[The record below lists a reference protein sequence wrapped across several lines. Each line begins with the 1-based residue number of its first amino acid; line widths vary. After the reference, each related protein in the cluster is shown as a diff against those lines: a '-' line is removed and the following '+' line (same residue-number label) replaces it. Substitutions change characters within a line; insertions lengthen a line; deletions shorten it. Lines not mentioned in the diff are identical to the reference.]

1 MSDKQNGRILW
12 MEKNLL
18 PHEAKIRHWLN
29 RGGVS
34 DEDVD
39 DIIQETYARIGSVED
54 LECIRS
60 PRNYAY
66 QVARS
71 ILLNNLRRPNVVAIT
86 KNGDLTELHVASL
99 DADPEQRVAF
109 KDEVQEV
116 VNAIAALPRRTR
128 DVLLLRRVEGLSQRE
143 TANRLAI
150 AEKTVEAHF
159 ARATHAL
166 MEQFGRGRKSLAHT
180 SNPEED
186 VVSQNSERD
195 DKTD

>member
-1 MSDKQNGRILW
+1 MNDKQHGRILW

-18 PHEAKIRHWLN
+18 PHEAGIRRWLK
-29 RGGVS
+29 RGGVT
-34 DEDVD
+34 DEDID
-39 DIIQETYARIGSVED
+39 DIMQETYARIGSVED

-71 ILLNNLRRPNVVAIT
+71 ILLNTLRRPNVVAIT
-86 KNGDLTELHVASL
+86 KNGDLSELHVASL
-99 DADPEQRVAF
+99 DADPEQQVAF
-109 KDEVQEV
+109 KEEVQEV

-150 AEKTVEAHF
+150 AEKTVESHF
-159 ARATHAL
+159 ARATQAL
-166 MEQFGRGRKSLAHT
+166 MERFGRGRKSLAPA
-180 SNPEED
+180 SAPPGA
-186 VVSQNSERD
+186 VCQNSESD

>member
-1 MSDKQNGRILW
+1 MSDKPNSRILW

-18 PHEAKIRHWLN
+18 PHEAGIRRWLK

-39 DIIQETYARIGSVED
+39 DIMQETYARIGSVED

-66 QVARS
+66 TVAHS
-71 ILLNNLRRPNVVAIT
+71 ILQNILRRPNVVAIT
-86 KNGDLTELHVASL
+86 KDGDLTELHVASL
-99 DADPEQRVAF
+99 DADPEERVAF

-128 DVLLLRRVEGLSQRE
+128 DVLLLRRVEGLTQRE

-159 ARATHAL
+159 ARATQAL
-166 MEQFGRGRKSLAHT
+166 MEQFGRGRKSHAQA
-180 SNPEED
+180 SNPAD
-186 VVSQNSERD
+186 VVSQSSESD
-195 DKTD
+195 DQTD